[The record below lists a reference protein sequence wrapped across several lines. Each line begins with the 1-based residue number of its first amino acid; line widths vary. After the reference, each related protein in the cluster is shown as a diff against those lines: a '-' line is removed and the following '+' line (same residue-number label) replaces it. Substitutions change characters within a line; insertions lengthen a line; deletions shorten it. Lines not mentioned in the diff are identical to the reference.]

1 MPFLSYAHI
10 LELQQQLEGTRARV
24 ICAGSDE
31 YAESI
36 KRWSDTCEKEAVR
49 ITLTLT
55 KTPDNALNTPAKPL
69 IIIHGT
75 CL

>member
-31 YAESI
+31 YTESI

-49 ITLTLT
+49 MAFIF
-55 KTPDNALNTPAKPL
+55 A
-69 IIIHGT
+69 GT
-75 CL
+75 YQRGHNP